1 MESLLYVISGL
12 APFGIGIV
20 GMVYWKFLPGASR
33 ERKRFMF
40 VGGVCLIVFW
50 GAVLYQHFAQQ

>member
-1 MESLLYVISGL
+1 MESWLNVLSGL
-12 APFGIGIV
+12 APFGIGII
-20 GMVYWKFLPGASR
+20 GMLYGKILPQASK

-40 VGGVCLIVFW
+40 VGGVCLIIFW